1 MLEWHSATSCN
12 VVTKEAINLARQAG
26 RAVNAPQR
34 VFMQQCVLVFSKTS
48 TMKLWGLLTK
58 LPYVVL
64 LNAYFSNKRL
74 CPLTQSSIQ
83 VHHFSEPVLH
93 QCVKG
98 AVHTVTW
105 KHPFFLTVCPLT
117 TGDMV
122 AGIELLHA
130 VLGYLIS
137 IAGITPQIWL
147 GLLKEMRLER
157 ARTWTCDCSLGK
169 ATVWIG
175 NGSLAW

>member
-1 MLEWHSATSCN
+1 
-12 VVTKEAINLARQAG
+12 
-26 RAVNAPQR
+26 
-34 VFMQQCVLVFSKTS
+34 MQQCVLVFSKTS
-48 TMKLWGLLTK
+48 TMKLWGLL
-58 LPYVVL
+58 
-64 LNAYFSNKRL
+64 FNKAAI
-74 CPLTQSSIQ
+74 CSSIRCLFLKQ
-83 VHHFSEPVLH
+83 ETMSSHSIEHPGPPLFRASFAPVCEGSSTH
-93 QCVKG
+93 RYMK
-98 AVHTVTW
+98 TS
-105 KHPFFLTVCPLT
+105 FFLTVCPLT

-147 GLLKEMRLER
+147 GLLKEVRLER